1 MAKKN
6 KKVVKTN
13 TTMTKQKPMGKMI
26 LKYRIG
32 SGCNATVYSAYFP
45 SLNTSKI
52 VKRINL
58 DFSSLYCLLKW
69 KRAGL
74 KLPKKYVPDAPEHC
88 VENLYSNIE
97 EIEETLQLTGGKKG
111 KGGVKTLL
119 ARKVGSDLCISRISC
134 AIRKNAKEIDGA
146 TTVSMAEEF
155 INEVE
160 VGKVVRD
167 VVNQVLP
174 SPTFCRVFE
183 TWKTT
188 VYGNI
193 AMEDA
198 GVSLEDVIYKM
209 KLNQF
214 KSIILQILISL
225 CWAQKVS
232 YFKHHD
238 LHSGNAFMK
247 RRNVKKTWELPSGSS
262 ITLPD
267 TNYQAIIAD
276 FGLSSITDPRTKTRH
291 CRLDYG
297 ILDTE
302 ERGWG
307 IWEDGLEGNEGYD
320 IAVLLHSLIDDCDR
334 YDGYID
340 PDIEEWVQNL
350 MKLLRSQCPQMRISK
365 KQGRPLC
372 NIPLN
377 VEEYIL
383 NINF

>member
-1 MAKKN
+1 MKKN
-6 KKVVKTN
+6 DKLAKTL
-13 TTMTKQKPMGKMI
+13 TKQKPMGKMI

-32 SGCNATVYSAYFP
+32 SGSNATVYSAYFP

-58 DFSSLYCLLKW
+58 HFSALYCLLRW
-69 KRAGL
+69 KKAGF
-74 KLPKKYVPDAPEHC
+74 KIPKKHVPNAPENC
-88 VENLYSNIE
+88 IENLYSNME
-97 EIEETLQLTGGKKG
+97 EIEEFLQLTGGKKG
-111 KGGVKTLL
+111 KKTLL
-119 ARKVGSDLCISRISC
+119 SYKLSNDLCISRISC
-134 AIRKNAKEIDGA
+134 AIRDNLKEIDGA
-146 TTVSMAEEF
+146 TKVSRAEEYV
-155 INEVE
+155 NEVE

-167 VVNQVLP
+167 VVNLALP
-174 SPTFCRVFE
+174 SPTFCRIFE

-209 KLNQF
+209 KLSQF

-247 RRNVKKTWELPSGSS
+247 RRNVKKIWELPSGST

-297 ILDTE
+297 ILDTD

-307 IWEDGLEGNEGYD
+307 AWEEGLEGNEGYD
-320 IAVLLHSLIDDCDR
+320 IAVLLHSLIDDCKR
-334 YDGYID
+334 YEDYVD
-340 PDIEEWVQNL
+340 PEIEQWVQSL
-350 MKLLRSQCPQMRISK
+350 MKLLRAQSPFMRISK

-383 NINF
+383 NIIF